1 MQIIFHM
8 LPKSSVINF
17 SPLSSVSCVCFYKQ
31 IINKQPSEALNMANN
46 AANPLLNIIQRVYT

>member
-17 SPLSSVSCVCFYKQ
+17 SPLSSVISCVCFYKQ
-31 IINKQPSEALNMANN
+31 IINKQPLHYVHRIGKLYLIWKLRE
-46 AANPLLNIIQRVYT
+46 